1 MLFGVSLIFISFTL
15 FFLASCQ
22 SSQLPEINIEVL
34 DDIKFDKKAPC
45 ILTINDSQNNKPILS
60 KIESRGGISRKY
72 LKKSFEVK
80 FSNQVS
86 LVGLPLNTSFIFNA
100 SYIDK
105 TFMRHKICYA
115 LFNEMSTNNKA
126 PQCRYVNLSV
136 NNIYNGLYVLME
148 AINAD
153 FLDLNKNDSL
163 AMLFKDPPIFIHEKI
178 DHVED
183 KSNYYQQKYPKKSK
197 SDKTYYIE
205 NFKLFLFESDDYKF
219 AKNIEK
225 WIDIENVTDWHLLL
239 LLTNNGD
246 GVLKNF
252 YLYKKNSSTPFRIAI
267 WDFDHSFGRD
277 GDNELNNTS
286 PDIAFERSIL
296 LKRLFNNPHLNY
308 RNKLKSRWEYL
319 RKKGIL
325 SSNKFK
331 RHIALNSKIIGN
343 ELKNNFDKWPL
354 DGEYYFDKNSHEKE
368 VDIMIK
374 FVDMNLTIL
383 DEYFKTL

>member
-1 MLFGVSLIFISFTL
+1 
-15 FFLASCQ
+15 
-22 SSQLPEINIEVL
+22 
-34 DDIKFDKKAPC
+34 
-45 ILTINDSQNNKPILS
+45 
-60 KIESRGGISRKY
+60 
-72 LKKSFEVK
+72 
-80 FSNQVS
+80 
-86 LVGLPLNTSFIFNA
+86 
-100 SYIDK
+100 
-105 TFMRHKICYA
+105 
-115 LFNEMSTNNKA
+115 
-126 PQCRYVNLSV
+126 
-136 NNIYNGLYVLME
+136 
-148 AINAD
+148 
-153 FLDLNKNDSL
+153 
-163 AMLFKDPPIFIHEKI
+163 
-178 DHVED
+178 
-183 KSNYYQQKYPKKSK
+183 
-197 SDKTYYIE
+197 
-205 NFKLFLFESDDYKF
+205 
-219 AKNIEK
+219 
-225 WIDIENVTDWHLLL
+225 
-239 LLTNNGD
+239 
-246 GVLKNF
+246 LKNF